1 MNDFPEQ
8 YSNDV
13 TERAYAELN
22 MPDESVELLKKYFS
36 AFGDFYQRIPLSD
49 AFDIIQRQN
58 EGLFTR
64 EQLIAFSEVVRHQ
77 KGLYYFII
85 GEDEMYDDVPVS
97 SPEERE
103 LVHESLIVVDED
115 IYYDMVE
122 RQGDKPLYVLE
133 KDELLK
139 YGDEPYY
146 EKSRYTEAV
155 RNFFR
160 FNLGFPPDKAENRTM
175 DCVHA
180 IMLTEDNPIKSVIH
194 DLSLFNTWLTRRQYS
209 EFLPLLKEL
218 INNTRVPYHRG
229 FTQKEIYDI
238 TGNED
243 DFIDNI
249 AKEFDTEYADEY
261 LDENETAVQTLSDG
275 RNKPCPCGSGKKFKN
290 CCGRYL
296 KGT

>member
-1 MNDFPEQ
+1 MAIFIKE
-8 YSNDV
+8 Y
-13 TERAYAELN
+13 
-22 MPDESVELLKKYFS
+22 
-36 AFGDFYQRIPLSD
+36 PLSD
-49 AFDIIQRQN
+49 VFDIILQQN
-58 EGLFTR
+58 EGVFTR
-64 EQLIAFSEVVRHQ
+64 KQLIAFSEVVRHQ

-85 GEDEMYDDVPVS
+85 GKDEMYDDVPVS
-97 SPEERE
+97 LPEERE
-103 LVHESLIVVDED
+103 LVHESLIIVDED

-122 RQGDKPLYVLE
+122 RQRDKPLYVPE

-139 YGDEPYY
+139 YGDEPYH
-146 EKSRYTEAV
+146 EQNRYTEAV

-160 FNLGFPPDKAENRTM
+160 FNLGYPPDKAENRTM

-180 IMLTEDNPIKSVIH
+180 ITLTEDNPIRSVIH
-194 DLSLFNTWLTRRQYS
+194 DLSLFNTRLTRRQYS

-218 INNTRVPYHRG
+218 VNNTRVSYHRG
-229 FTQKEIYDI
+229 FTLKKIYDI

-249 AKEFDTEYADEY
+249 AEEFDTEYADEY